1 MKVIIDVDKLSYTTL
16 ERIGRDY
23 GYETVEEIED
33 RLMEDTESFKR
44 ELTDAVAKIAK
55 SITIDFI
62 KNIWYNII
70 IKDKKRRIYCYER
83 RIWTI

>member
-1 MKVIIDVDKLSYTTL
+1 VKVIIDVDKLSYTTL

-23 GYETVEEIED
+23 GCETVEEIED

-44 ELTDAVAKIAK
+44 ELEDAVVKVAK

-62 KNIWYNII
+62 KNI
-70 IKDKKRRIYCYER
+70 
-83 RIWTI
+83 